1 MKPSLK
7 ARHQH
12 ALECYSTTEQRARGL
27 RQWIQMVIDEI
38 INKDLQSI
46 TWKVSRAAHQ
56 LRVER
61 IRLMKVNPEVSVKQL
76 MFFVQII
83 VGEEENTEMDLTFF
97 SEENVEGANST
108 EYNGGPCEGEGEVRK
123 MIIRIKR
130 ERIKQQSRLMLARS
144 CPQRRIF
151 LVLRLQ
157 L

>member
-1 MKPSLK
+1 MTQYHDIMTVK

-61 IRLMKVNPEVSVKQL
+61 IRLMKVNPEVSVKL
-76 MFFVQII
+76 DNMFIVQII

-108 EYNGGPCEGEGEVRK
+108 EYKTTIQADVGKKLPRKEDIFGPQVTALTLQYQEDNEK
-123 MIIRIKR
+123 MH
-130 ERIKQQSRLMLARS
+130 
-144 CPQRRIF
+144 
-151 LVLRLQ
+151 
-157 L
+157 